1 MEDLIS
7 RYDAINALETIGY
20 DFSESDLSEPE
31 LAEVCEAIGDVRH
44 DMMQR
49 LKRLP
54 PTYPN
59 IIYCKDC
66 KHFIRED
73 REEYTPYGFYNTY
86 FDAFCDKHWDNEQGE
101 YINVKLDDF
110 CSFAERKEESNTN
123 EYINQRYGICLDGI
137 EEEIRCAICENPM
150 HTYKGCNGDC
160 KYNEDIFKRITEALD
175 RRIDLLP
182 YAPPKSYEIR
192 YNDCANAMLKMWMDN
207 VLTDGEYYR
216 IMDKLNAHKKGE
228 TE

>member
-1 MEDLIS
+1 MTANDLIS

-31 LAEVCEAIGDVRH
+31 LAELYEAIGDVRH

-110 CSFAERKEESNTN
+110 CSFAERRE
-123 EYINQRYGICLDGI
+123 
-137 EEEIRCAICENPM
+137 
-150 HTYKGCNGDC
+150 
-160 KYNEDIFKRITEALD
+160 
-175 RRIDLLP
+175 
-182 YAPPKSYEIR
+182 
-192 YNDCANAMLKMWMDN
+192 
-207 VLTDGEYYR
+207 
-216 IMDKLNAHKKGE
+216 
-228 TE
+228 